1 MAKYEIVNMGERD
14 GWLDR
19 QLRKIEEDV
28 AKWPEWMRERGD
40 KYPNAGNVV
49 HMENYKKSRRD

>member
-28 AKWPEWMRERGD
+28 AKWPAWMRERGD
-40 KYPNAGNVV
+40 EYPNAGNAV

>member
-1 MAKYEIVNMGERD
+1 MAEYQIVNMGERD

-19 QLRKIEEDV
+19 QLRKVEEDV

-40 KYPNAGNVV
+40 KYPNAGNAA
-49 HMENYKKSRRD
+49 SP